1 MKQNTFRN
9 FRSFSNQVGVTLIE
23 LLAALAIAAIVV
35 SGGLSLYNMAVSSSS
50 GTAMVK
56 GIIAIRASTQQL
68 FMGQGSYGTGS
79 VNATLITANKVPA
92 DFTTATP
99 VIHTTLSGGTLT
111 VTGAT
116 SSFTIAVDNVP
127 NDVCTT
133 LLTNLSAGW
142 SQVKVDSSAAIVTFP
157 VPPVTAASAAN
168 CGGAAPHSITWTT
181 SN

>member
-9 FRSFSNQVGVTLIE
+9 IRNQVGVTLIE

-56 GIIAIRASTQQL
+56 GIIAIRASTQQM
-68 FMGQGSYGTGS
+68 FMGQGSYGVGS

-99 VIHTTLSGGTLT
+99 TINTPLSGGTLT

-116 SSFTIAVDNVP
+116 NNFTIAVTNVP
-127 NDVCTT
+127 DDVCTT
-133 LLTNLSAGW
+133 LITNLTTGW
-142 SQVKVDSSAAIVTFP
+142 ASVKVDASAAIVAFP
-157 VPPVTAASAAN
+157 VTPGVATSAAN
-168 CGGAAPHSITWTT
+168 CGGAAPHTITWTT